1 MKRTLEDELGRTWQ
15 VELEVPELVS
25 AEEPGDTVLVFG
37 REDEQEREILVIG
50 PMEEAFEEVDDDNL
64 LHALHATTNPGG
76 ILLVDPDLRLWWARG
91 PEDDPTS
98 DGSWAVKFSDGNQEL
113 THEGPLRDA
122 PETLTED
129 ELLEF
134 LDEARGRVM
143 LPMDVTGGE
152 EETEEE

>member
-15 VELEVPELVS
+15 VELEVPDLVS
-25 AEEPGDTVLVFG
+25 SEEPGDTVLVFG

-50 PMEEAFEEVDDDNL
+50 PMEEAFDEVDRDNL

-76 ILLVDPDLRLWWARG
+76 ILLVDQDLQVWWVRG
-91 PEDDPTS
+91 PEDDPTA
-98 DGSWAVKFSDGNQEL
+98 DGSWTVKFSDGSRDL

-122 PETLTED
+122 PEALTED
-129 ELLEF
+129 ELLEL

-152 EETEEE
+152 EEEETE

>member
-1 MKRTLEDELGRTWQ
+1 MTRTIEDELGRTWQ

-37 REDEQEREILVIG
+37 RGGEEEREILVVG
-50 PMEEAFEEVDDDNL
+50 PMEEAFDEIDDDNL

-76 ILLVDPDLRLWWARG
+76 ILLVDQDLRVWWVRG
-91 PEDDPTS
+91 PEDDPTA
-98 DGSWAVKFSDGNQEL
+98 DGTWAVKFSDGTDEL

-122 PETLTED
+122 PEAVTED
-129 ELLEF
+129 ELLEL

-152 EETEEE
+152 ESEE